1 MMGEECGVNPA
12 MFHFVAIYNGEKTER
27 NLCPDCMAKYK
38 KELPGFDVQ
47 NLAGILNNLIEGKR
61 SSGREELDPETAA
74 ITCEQCG
81 MTYGEF
87 KKGGMVGCAA
97 CYDAFREPMTALLQS
112 PSSKSSRLWFVYAS
126 IACVRASIPV
136 SAAT

>member
-1 MMGEECGVNPA
+1 MMCEECGVNPA

-61 SSGREELDPETAA
+61 SSGREELDPETFSSSIKDCIFSCSAQIAA
-74 ITCEQCG
+74 D
-81 MTYGEF
+81 
-87 KKGGMVGCAA
+87 K
-97 CYDAFREPMTALLQS
+97 R
-112 PSSKSSRLWFVYAS
+112 
-126 IACVRASIPV
+126 
-136 SAAT
+136 